1 MTTDDMELV
10 RQYITGQSES
20 AFATLV
26 SRHTNLV
33 YSAALRRVGN
43 PQLAEEVTQAVFVI
57 LTRKADSLNEKTILS
72 GWLYRTACYVS
83 GHAFKQELRRQK
95 REQEAFMQSLS
106 NQTESEAWPQIKP
119 LLEDAMLRLGQT
131 DRDALVLRFFEG
143 RNMKEV
149 GAILGTSE
157 AATKMRVNRALDKL
171 RTYFCKRGVDST
183 AATIAETI
191 SANSIQTAPVA
202 LAKTATAV
210 ALAKGATA
218 SASTLTLIKGALKV
232 MAWTKAKM
240 AVVVAAAAIL
250 AIGTTTVVVKELA
263 APSVEDVF
271 KHYPVGRYLEKAPP
285 VVVLRPSHYPGQ
297 GVDHMHGPPF
307 STVSERFVGLGQ
319 SFEQVLA
326 VAYDVGPER
335 IFLPSDM
342 PAGTFEFLDAVPN
355 DQKGALREELNKQF
369 GVVAHTEIQEKY
381 VLILRVS
388 NPNAPGLKVNRSN
401 STDGGCSADAGKLKV
416 TNFTMSGMT
425 RTLGQDSSG
434 APVIK
439 TNLDNSFVRVLGA
452 YLGVPVIDETGLT
465 NAYDIALQWNAN
477 LQGDAQK
484 QDMERALNEQL
495 GLELIPTNMPV
506 EMLVVEYN
514 NSPAAP
520 VALTESDYARRDGSD
535 LQGYWTGAEQM
546 GVNAIHPNIWP
557 VVVKIAEPTNGVFR
571 VEWRD
576 LWKYP
581 EFHVTSSVT
590 YNPPNVKI
598 EIAEFHGLFEGEINS
613 AHTEIKGTWT
623 YNGTA
628 SHPMTLTL
636 TDPKTEREQQA
647 AFDAQKDFS
656 FANGND
662 LPGHWKAT
670 LDNSEFAMDIAKLPD
685 GKFFCSLTPSNWNDG
700 MSATLVQF
708 TPPNVHIEW
717 AYGARGSFNGKIE
730 SGKLVGTLQQARNGK
745 SQPVTFERSGN

>member
-1 MTTDDMELV
+1 
-10 RQYITGQSES
+10 
-20 AFATLV
+20 
-26 SRHTNLV
+26 
-33 YSAALRRVGN
+33 
-43 PQLAEEVTQAVFVI
+43 
-57 LTRKADSLNEKTILS
+57 ILS

-342 PAGTFEFLDAVPN
+342 PAGTFAFLDAVPN
-355 DQKGALREELNKQF
+355 D
-369 GVVAHTEIQEKY
+369 
-381 VLILRVS
+381 
-388 NPNAPGLKVNRSN
+388 P
-401 STDGGCSADAGKLKV
+401 
-416 TNFTMSGMT
+416 
-425 RTLGQDSSG
+425 
-434 APVIK
+434 
-439 TNLDNSFVRVLGA
+439 
-452 YLGVPVIDETGLT
+452 
-465 NAYDIALQWNAN
+465 
-477 LQGDAQK
+477 
-484 QDMERALNEQL
+484 
-495 GLELIPTNMPV
+495 
-506 EMLVVEYN
+506 
-514 NSPAAP
+514 
-520 VALTESDYARRDGSD
+520 
-535 LQGYWTGAEQM
+535 
-546 GVNAIHPNIWP
+546 
-557 VVVKIAEPTNGVFR
+557 
-571 VEWRD
+571 
-576 LWKYP
+576 
-581 EFHVTSSVT
+581 
-590 YNPPNVKI
+590 
-598 EIAEFHGLFEGEINS
+598 
-613 AHTEIKGTWT
+613 
-623 YNGTA
+623 
-628 SHPMTLTL
+628 
-636 TDPKTEREQQA
+636 
-647 AFDAQKDFS
+647 
-656 FANGND
+656 
-662 LPGHWKAT
+662 
-670 LDNSEFAMDIAKLPD
+670 
-685 GKFFCSLTPSNWNDG
+685 
-700 MSATLVQF
+700 
-708 TPPNVHIEW
+708 
-717 AYGARGSFNGKIE
+717 
-730 SGKLVGTLQQARNGK
+730 
-745 SQPVTFERSGN
+745 

>member
-263 APSVEDVF
+263 APSVED
-271 KHYPVGRYLEKAPP
+271 
-285 VVVLRPSHYPGQ
+285 
-297 GVDHMHGPPF
+297 
-307 STVSERFVGLGQ
+307 
-319 SFEQVLA
+319 
-326 VAYDVGPER
+326 
-335 IFLPSDM
+335 
-342 PAGTFEFLDAVPN
+342 
-355 DQKGALREELNKQF
+355 
-369 GVVAHTEIQEKY
+369 
-381 VLILRVS
+381 
-388 NPNAPGLKVNRSN
+388 
-401 STDGGCSADAGKLKV
+401 
-416 TNFTMSGMT
+416 
-425 RTLGQDSSG
+425 
-434 APVIK
+434 
-439 TNLDNSFVRVLGA
+439 
-452 YLGVPVIDETGLT
+452 
-465 NAYDIALQWNAN
+465 
-477 LQGDAQK
+477 
-484 QDMERALNEQL
+484 
-495 GLELIPTNMPV
+495 
-506 EMLVVEYN
+506 
-514 NSPAAP
+514 
-520 VALTESDYARRDGSD
+520 
-535 LQGYWTGAEQM
+535 
-546 GVNAIHPNIWP
+546 
-557 VVVKIAEPTNGVFR
+557 
-571 VEWRD
+571 
-576 LWKYP
+576 
-581 EFHVTSSVT
+581 
-590 YNPPNVKI
+590 
-598 EIAEFHGLFEGEINS
+598 
-613 AHTEIKGTWT
+613 
-623 YNGTA
+623 
-628 SHPMTLTL
+628 
-636 TDPKTEREQQA
+636 
-647 AFDAQKDFS
+647 
-656 FANGND
+656 
-662 LPGHWKAT
+662 
-670 LDNSEFAMDIAKLPD
+670 
-685 GKFFCSLTPSNWNDG
+685 
-700 MSATLVQF
+700 
-708 TPPNVHIEW
+708 
-717 AYGARGSFNGKIE
+717 
-730 SGKLVGTLQQARNGK
+730 
-745 SQPVTFERSGN
+745 